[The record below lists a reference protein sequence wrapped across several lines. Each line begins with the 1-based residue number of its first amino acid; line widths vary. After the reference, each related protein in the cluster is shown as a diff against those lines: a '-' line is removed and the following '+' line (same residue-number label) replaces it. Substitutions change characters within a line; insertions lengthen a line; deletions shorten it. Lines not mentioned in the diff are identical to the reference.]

1 MEDRITKRRKGRQKK
16 IRNNLELYPPLDRL
30 YFVQRSTFLSLISR
44 TEIEVESI
52 TNQWEKEEKK
62 KRIHEHERDKSLR
75 KFVLRKFVLIVD

>member
-1 MEDRITKRRKGRQKK
+1 MGDRITKRQKGRQKK

-52 TNQWEKEEKK
+52 TNQWEKEEEKK
-62 KRIHEHERDKSLR
+62 IHEHERDKSLW